1 MVYAP
6 KSQTLLPILIR
17 QACRKVMHHPMGYAQ
32 NYGPLLV
39 IDYITEP
46 SSKGYQNGTL
56 LLGISPHVAVQEGF
70 LESVSHLIDLLAAEL
85 TLPET
90 KRLPI
95 SDLLSG
101 SPIAL
106 N

>member
-1 MVYAP
+1 
-6 KSQTLLPILIR
+6 
-17 QACRKVMHHPMGYAQ
+17 MHHPMGYAQ

-39 IDYITEP
+39 IDYITKP
-46 SSKGYQNGTL
+46 RT
-56 LLGISPHVAVQEGF
+56 HVAVQEGF